1 MKKSLLATTALAAL
15 GAVAVA
21 SPASAKF
28 EVSVKGYMEQWFGYS
43 DNSDSAAA
51 DSDMF
56 DQISDS
62 EFFIGFSQTLDNG
75 LKIGGEI
82 QVEGQQD
89 GSGEHVDEEYIYVSG
104 SFGRLELGTDN
115 GAPYRMHYGVKSNGI
130 GIDESDV
137 TNWVAGT
144 SGELRST
151 SRTTGI
157 DNDQNKITYF
167 SPRVNGF
174 QVGATYLPNSDDING
189 TTPNT
194 AGQETDGSRD
204 DGFGV
209 AANYVTSVAD
219 MSIKAS
225 VGYMDAGG
233 DDATAGNEEALSAG
247 IQLGFGGFTASLA
260 YGEHEDDSA
269 ATLRDVNVFGVSLAY
284 NMGPAGVSL
293 AYIRGEDSDNNS
305 EQDAL
310 EVGASYKV
318 GPGVTAK
325 GSIYY
330 ADRVTNGNEVADGV
344 GVAAGLALSF

>member
-1 MKKSLLATTALAAL
+1 
-15 GAVAVA
+15 
-21 SPASAKF
+21 
-28 EVSVKGYMEQWFGYS
+28 
-43 DNSDSAAA
+43 
-51 DSDMF
+51 
-56 DQISDS
+56 
-62 EFFIGFSQTLDNG
+62 
-75 LKIGGEI
+75 
-82 QVEGQQD
+82 
-89 GSGEHVDEEYIYVSG
+89 
-104 SFGRLELGTDN
+104 
-115 GAPYRMHYGVKSNGI
+115 MHYGIKSNGI

-174 QVGATYLPNSDDING
+174 QVGATYLPNSDDINQR
-189 TTPNT
+189 TPNT

-219 MSIKAS
+219 MSVKAS

-247 IQLGFGGFTASLA
+247 IQLGFGGFTASFA

-269 ATLRDVNVFGVSLAY
+269 ATIRDVNVFGVSLAY

>member
-28 EVSVKGYMEQWFGYS
+28 EVGVSGYMEQWFGYS
-43 DNSDSAAA
+43 DNSDGAAPN
-51 DSDMF
+51 SDVF

-82 QVEGQQD
+82 QVEGQQ
-89 GSGEHVDEEYIYVSG
+89 GSGESIDEQYIYVSG
-104 SFGRLELGTDN
+104 AFGRIELGTDN
-115 GAPYRMHYGVKSNGI
+115 GAPYRMHYGIKSNGI

-144 SGELRST
+144 AGGLRLT
-151 SRTTGI
+151 SQTTRI

-174 QVGATYLPNSDDING
+174 QVGATFMPNADDING

-194 AGQETDGSRD
+194 AGQELDGSRD
-204 DGFGV
+204 SSYGV
-209 AANYVTSVAD
+209 AANYVTAVAD
-219 MSIKAS
+219 MSIKGS
-225 VGYMDAGG
+225 IGFMDAGG
-233 DDATAGNEEALSAG
+233 GRDGNETALSG
-247 IQLGFGGFTASLA
+247 GLQLGFGGFTASLA
-260 YGEHEDDSA
+260 YGEHEDDSGPSD
-269 ATLRDVNVFGVSLAY
+269 TNVFGVSLAY
-284 NMGPAGVSL
+284 NAGPAGVSM
-293 AYIRGEDSDNNS
+293 AYIRGEESDNND
-305 EQDAL
+305 EQDAFEL
-310 EVGASYKV
+310 GASYKV

-325 GSIYY
+325 SSIYY
-330 ADRVTNGNEVADGV
+330 AERVTNGNTAADGV